1 MQDIIAKFGLEARFY
16 ACSAENM
23 DANHL
28 VEFLDAR
35 GKLVQRPGGKFSV
48 LTVNLLAGGSWACGY
63 KVIVQKNQKPVS
75 LSKKSTAAC
84 ADAIHDLLV
93 SCSVDSTGSVEADQR
108 WKEILA
114 SDFFIHLVGAESFE
128 LDIATKETIKVR
140 EILLPLAD
148 NKRPDYVFVRDG
160 HNVRAYCRSVNL
172 LFCSSSRATKGC
184 RSKPLSS
191 VS

>member
-1 MQDIIAKFGLEARFY
+1 MSMFVMVASALII
-16 ACSAENM
+16 
-23 DANHL
+23 
-28 VEFLDAR
+28 
-35 GKLVQRPGGKFSV
+35 
-48 LTVNLLAGGSWACGY
+48 LTVNSLAGGTWACGY

-160 HNVRAYCRSVNL
+160 HNVRAYCKYNPRILQKIDSIPEL
-172 LFCSSSRATKGC
+172 GFTKNPF
-184 RSKPLSS
+184 SASH
-191 VS
+191 